1 MESVADKEQEVKD
14 PPAEVPSS
22 EPAEQVNPAP
32 HVEPSNLAEPEK
44 PAEVHQPAD
53 VPDSIPPQ
61 QISEEVLQRPLTP
74 AQSRQILSENRSA
87 PGSPTV
93 FISLKSDTACRSP
106 MHLEIADSLYE
117 RKLQKEAKISK
128 MRVQKKANEIGQLQN
143 VPTINKKSKKLASSQ
158 ISTQPMPGKNGKVNE
173 ASSKNE
179 KSSEDSF
186 LQLIPESPKSTNQS
200 LKAKANQEHAVFLN
214 TDLIKS
220 AVKLRENLP
229 EKKEKQLAKKMS
241 LTQRG
246 KITKE
251 KKFKKIKEAEEVR
264 KVKELEGC
272 TFKPKILSGKN
283 MVSESGTCII
293 KRSNSGSILKN
304 ELGSPS
310 SPRAN
315 KAVLEF
321 FDNFQ
326 LSEPKTYGFMYSQMS
341 PVNYNLRYKH
351 GFNSGVIESKSR
363 PMVDY
368 RIVGSNLLE

>member
-22 EPAEQVNPAP
+22 EPAEQVNPTP

-186 LQLIPESPKSTNQS
+186 LQLIPDSPKSTNQS
-200 LKAKANQEHAVFLN
+200 LKSKAIQEHAVFLN

>member
-1 MESVADKEQEVKD
+1 MESVADNDQEVKD
-14 PPAEVPSS
+14 PPSEVPVS
-22 EPAEQVNPAP
+22 EPAEQANPAP
-32 HVEPSNLAEPEK
+32 QVDLSNLAEPEK

-53 VPDSIPPQ
+53 VQDPSPPHQ
-61 QISEEVLQRPLTP
+61 PSEEVLPRSSTP
-74 AQSRQILSENRSA
+74 VQSRQILNENRSA

-93 FISLKSDTACRSP
+93 FISLKSETGCRSP

-143 VPTINKKSKKLASSQ
+143 IPTINKKSKKLASCHA
-158 ISTQPMPGKNGKVNE
+158 STQPMLGKNGKLKD
-173 ASSKNE
+173 SSTKNE

-186 LQLIPESPKSTNQS
+186 LQLIPDSPKSTNQS
-200 LKAKANQEHAVFLN
+200 LKTKAIQEHAVFLN

-229 EKKEKQLAKKMS
+229 EKKEKQLSKKMS

-251 KKFKKIKEAEEVR
+251 KKFKKIIEAEEVR
-264 KVKELEGC
+264 KVKEMEGC

-283 MVSESGTCII
+283 LVSESGTCII

-326 LSEPKTYGFMYSQMS
+326 LSEPKSYGFVYSQMS
-341 PVNYNLRYKH
+341 PVNYHLRYKH
-351 GFNSGVIESKSR
+351 GFNSGVIESKSH

>member
-22 EPAEQVNPAP
+22 EPAEQVNPTP

-61 QISEEVLQRPLTP
+61 QISEEVLQRPSTP

-186 LQLIPESPKSTNQS
+186 LQLIPDSPKSTNQS
-200 LKAKANQEHAVFLN
+200 LKSKAIQEHAVFLN